1 MSETEFLKTTLD
13 NGLTVIAER
22 NPLASSMAVGY
33 FVDTGSRDET
43 ADIAGVSHFLE
54 HMMFKGSERRNAE
67 DINREFDELGANY
80 NAYTSE
86 ERTVYYGAVLPEAQ
100 ERIVDLLS
108 DMMRPALRNEDFDVE
123 KNVILEEI
131 AMYADMPLHRVF
143 DAASPKFHAGHPL
156 GNSVLGT
163 AESITALSR
172 DAMNAYFE
180 RRYAP
185 NNLVLA
191 AAGNVDWDALVSQAN
206 RLTRNWVPAD
216 TARNY
221 PEFTPASGFES
232 VTDNK
237 LGRSHLGLLARGVS
251 AQSDLRYAASLVANV
266 LADHG
271 GSRLYWALLDPGLAD
286 SAMLQFDGGNDR
298 AGNFLGYASTEP
310 ARAAQ
315 VRDIML
321 QELQGIQD
329 NLPPEIEWQAARN
342 KVATA
347 VTLGAET
354 PYVRLMSL
362 GNAWLYRQE
371 FIPVGEL
378 VDRILNAPIGDAERL
393 LADRPFDET
402 FTLQLGPA
410 AGGE

>member
-22 NPLASSMAVGY
+22 NPLASSIAVGY

-43 ADIAGVSHFLE
+43 PEIAGVSHFLE
-54 HMMFKGSERRNAE
+54 HMMFKGSDRRSAE

-143 DAASPKFHAGHPL
+143 DAASPRFHAGHPL

-163 AESITALSR
+163 VGSISALKR
-172 DAMNAYFE
+172 DDMYSYFE

-191 AAGNVDWDALVSQAN
+191 AAGNVDWDALVSQAS
-206 RLTRNWVPAD
+206 RLTSSWTPAD
-216 TARNY
+216 TARSY
-221 PEFTPASGFES
+221 PEFRPASGFES

-237 LGRSHLGLLARGVS
+237 LGRTHMGLFARAVS

-266 LADHG
+266 LSDHG
-271 GSRLYWALLDPGLAD
+271 GSRLYWALIDPGLAD
-286 SAMLQFDGGNDR
+286 SAMLQFDGGNDG
-298 AGNFLGYASTEP
+298 AGNFVGYTSTEP
-310 ARAAQ
+310 ARAEQ
-315 VRDIML
+315 VREIML
-321 QELQGIQD
+321 QELRGIQD
-329 NLPPEIEWQAARN
+329 NLPDQAEWQAARN

-362 GNAWLYRQE
+362 GNSWLYRQE
-371 FIPVGEL
+371 FTPVNEL
-378 VDRILNAPIGDAERL
+378 VDRILNAKVDDVERL
-393 LADRPFDET
+393 LADRPFDAT
-402 FTLQLGPA
+402 FMLQLGPD
-410 AGGE
+410 AGGQ